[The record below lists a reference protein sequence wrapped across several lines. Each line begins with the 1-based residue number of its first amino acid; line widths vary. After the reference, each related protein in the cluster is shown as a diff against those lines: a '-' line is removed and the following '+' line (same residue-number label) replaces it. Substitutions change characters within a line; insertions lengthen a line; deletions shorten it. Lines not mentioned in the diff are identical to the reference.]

1 MAYNENYNTD
11 PQVAFE
17 GMVADQTPA
26 TIVSRTV
33 ETAAI
38 PFGKCVKQGT
48 ADNGV
53 EQVETGDTAIL
64 GIAVRNQGVDS
75 SGGTADVY
83 PVKENAAILLKGA
96 IWVKA
101 GASVSAG
108 DPVHVTVDGSVFGT
122 GAGAGKVAIAGATY
136 ETSGAANALVRVRL
150 V

>member
-1 MAYNENYNTD
+1 MAHNESYRTD

-17 GMVADQTPA
+17 GMIADQTPA

-33 ETAAI
+33 ETAAVS
-38 PFGKCVKQGT
+38 FGKCVKQGT
-48 ADNGV
+48 ADAGV
-53 EQVETGDTAIL
+53 EGVETGDTAIL
-64 GIAVRNQGVDS
+64 GIAVRNQGVDGNS
-75 SGGTADVY
+75 VDAY
-83 PVKENAAILLKGA
+83 PVGETAAVLLKGA

-101 GASVSAG
+101 GATVAAG

-122 GAGAGKVAIAGATY
+122 GAGAGKVAISGATY

>member
-1 MAYNENYNTD
+1 MPYNENYNTD
-11 PQVAFE
+11 PAVAFE

-33 ETAAI
+33 EVAALT
-38 PFGKCVKQGT
+38 FGHCVKQGA
-48 ADNGV
+48 ADYGC
-53 EQVETGDTAIL
+53 ERVETGDTAIL
-64 GIAVRNQGVDS
+64 GIAVRNQAAKADDS
-75 SGGTADVY
+75 STNEY
-83 PVKENAAILLKGA
+83 PVKDTASILLKGA

-101 GASVSAG
+101 GATVAAG

-122 GAGAGKVAIAGATY
+122 GAGAGKVAISGATY